1 MKFTWFFQ
9 RGYTIKK
16 SIKKEI
22 YMYSLVSKL
31 VVYRNIGADS
41 ILFKM
46 ADIVKDVRSGDY
58 DKDEITSRLLDRIN
72 ELLLLATDY
81 GFDKNLWHGY
91 IAYLFA
97 VTENPFTMCSEK
109 KGAVDG
115 SINELAMND
124 FVIFKELL
132 DYDFSHLEKE
142 LSVNVFSVIT
152 NYRAV
157 EKDVTVYNKNASL
170 IIRELQ
176 ENIEKSGD
184 AKDLYN
190 AVMDFYEKYGVGVF
204 GLNKAFRIS
213 ESSGRIIPITQTSD
227 VTFDDLVG
235 YEMQKQE
242 LIKNTKAFVSGKPS
256 NNVLLY
262 GDAGTGKSSSVKA
275 LLNMFYKD
283 GLRIIELYKHDIK
296 RLTDIISVVKGRNYR
311 FIIYM
316 DDLSF
321 ESMETEYKHLKAVI
335 EGDLEEKPSNV
346 LIYATSNRRH
356 LIHETFSDRR
366 DGDDIH
372 KNDTVAERMS
382 LSARFGVTIGYFR
395 PERQQYYEIVKKLA
409 GKEITEKLTET
420 GLLAEAD
427 RWALRHGGMSG
438 RTARQFAD
446 HINGR

>member
-1 MKFTWFFQ
+1 
-9 RGYTIKK
+9 
-16 SIKKEI
+16 
-22 YMYSLVSKL
+22 
-31 VVYRNIGADS
+31 
-41 ILFKM
+41 
-46 ADIVKDVRSGDY
+46 
-58 DKDEITSRLLDRIN
+58 
-72 ELLLLATDY
+72 
-81 GFDKNLWHGY
+81 
-91 IAYLFA
+91 
-97 VTENPFTMCSEK
+97 
-109 KGAVDG
+109 
-115 SINELAMND
+115 
-124 FVIFKELL
+124 
-132 DYDFSHLEKE
+132 
-142 LSVNVFSVIT
+142 
-152 NYRAV
+152 
-157 EKDVTVYNKNASL
+157 
-170 IIRELQ
+170 
-176 ENIEKSGD
+176 
-184 AKDLYN
+184 
-190 AVMDFYEKYGVGVF
+190 
-204 GLNKAFRIS
+204 
-213 ESSGRIIPITQTSD
+213 
-227 VTFDDLVG
+227 
-235 YEMQKQE
+235 MQKKE